1 MYVCIYIYI
10 YIYIYIFRI
19 PTPPPRGPWRGGFRG
34 LHNGVSLLTPQSL
47 WCKDPR
53 GPHKGVCLLTA
64 RVIGVRAPGPHINV
78 YICYPLVV
86 PRAPHSCISLFLFSV
101 SLSLSNILPLPRS
114 SLPLSQCLTL
124 SLPSSLASLSLYLFQ
139 KFDASP
145 FRPLSLSPS
154 LSLSLSLALSLS
166 LPLSPSL
173 AL

>member
-1 MYVCIYIYI
+1 MQTVTHTYTTYRHTDRQTYIHACFYFIYICMYVFLYIYI
-10 YIYIYIFRI
+10 YISRI

-34 LHNGVSLLTPQSL
+34 LHNGVSLLTPQSP

-114 SLPLSQCLTL
+114 SLPLSPPAAPCARALAAQRC
-124 SLPSSLASLSLYLFQ
+124 SLPSTPTLA
-139 KFDASP
+139 
-145 FRPLSLSPS
+145 R
-154 LSLSLSLALSLS
+154 
-166 LPLSPSL
+166 
-173 AL
+173 